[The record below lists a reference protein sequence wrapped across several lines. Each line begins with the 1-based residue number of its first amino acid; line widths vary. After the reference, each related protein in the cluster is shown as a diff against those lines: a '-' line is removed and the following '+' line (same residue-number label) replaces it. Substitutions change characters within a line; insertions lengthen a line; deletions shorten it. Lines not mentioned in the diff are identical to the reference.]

1 MAAFSTNQN
10 RQLYVVKSVESTL
23 ADIQG
28 DANLGKCYVGTDA
41 DGFKFVNQNGYG
53 GIVRSDLLKPATIMW
68 ANASAP
74 ADMQR
79 NLKLVELTLKST
91 VNSGAPISGQDY
103 VLRINFRQ
111 LYGMSD
117 EDIYQKYGA
126 VHAVSGM
133 SASDFYKEMIYSLVK
148 NFSRLY
154 APLLEI
160 AVNSY
165 TANTV
170 VAKATKVNG
179 TVHLYNAAGTEIVA
193 SVTKICICEK
203 SQVSEW
209 ALGTKQLVPVYFEVI
224 PTTVTDASGS
234 EVVWGDTVT
243 KTDPTATGM
252 TPIGNGYNIADLE
265 YFCMGER
272 GDQYRNVGWPKSI
285 QTKYFVDPTSTYY
298 VLDIH
303 YAFQGSCE
311 DIQKSEKTI
320 TFVAK
325 TKAIIDSLIEAL
337 GISTIVK
344 ATDLYDGTADG
355 QHAYPT
361 PSEQAQIDALDNR
374 VSALEK
380 P

>member
-23 ADIQG
+23 AAIQG
-28 DANLGKCYVGTDA
+28 DANLGKVYVGTDA
-41 DGFKFVNQNGYG
+41 EGHKFVNQNGYG
-53 GIVRSDLLKPATIMW
+53 GIIRSDLIKPASIMW

-79 NLKLVELTLKST
+79 NLKLTELTLRSS

-165 TANTV
+165 SSGTV

-179 TVHLYNAAGTEIVA
+179 TVHLYDATGTEISA
-193 SVTKICICEK
+193 TVTKILICEK

-234 EVVWGDTVT
+234 EVVWGDT
-243 KTDPTATGM
+243 TDKWNVL
-252 TPIGNGYNIADLE
+252 TPVGNGYNIADLE

-303 YAFQGSCE
+303 YAYQGSCE

-355 QHAYPT
+355 QSAYPT
-361 PSEQAQIDALDNR
+361 PSEQAQIDDLDDR
-374 VSALEK
+374 VSALEN

>member
-1 MAAFSTNQN
+1 MAVYSTNQN
-10 RQLYVVKSVESTL
+10 RQLYVVKSVESSL
-23 ADIQG
+23 AGIQG
-28 DANLGKCYVGTDA
+28 AANLGKVYVGTDA
-41 DGFKFVNQNGYG
+41 DGHKFINQNGYG
-53 GIVRSDLLKPATIMW
+53 GIVRSDLIKPASIMW

-74 ADMQR
+74 ADMER
-79 NLKLVELTLKST
+79 KLKLTELTLNSS

-126 VHAVSGM
+126 VHAISGM

-154 APLLEI
+154 SPLLEI

-165 TANTV
+165 SANNV
-170 VAKATKVNG
+170 VARAIKVNG
-179 TVHLYNAAGTEIVA
+179 VTKLYNAAGSEINA
-193 SVTKICICEK
+193 SITKILICEK
-203 SQVSEW
+203 SQVAEW

-224 PTTVTDASGS
+224 PTTVTDAGGND
-234 EVVWGDTVT
+234 VVWGSIEDKWDVL
-243 KTDPTATGM
+243 
-252 TPIGNGYNIADLE
+252 TPIGNGYDIADLE

-272 GDQYRNVGWPKSI
+272 GDQYRNIGWPKSI
-285 QTKYFVDPTSTYY
+285 PTKYFAEPTETYY

-320 TFVAK
+320 TLVAK
-325 TKAIIDSLIEAL
+325 TKAIIDSLIEKL

-344 ATDLYDGTADG
+344 ATDLFDGTADG
-355 QHAYPT
+355 QAAYPT
-361 PSEQAQIDALDNR
+361 PSAEDRIADLEQYNVDH
-374 VSALEK
+374 

>member
-1 MAAFSTNQN
+1 MVFSTNQN

-23 ADIQG
+23 AAIQG
-28 DANLGKCYVGTDA
+28 DANLGKVYVGTDA
-41 DGFKFVNQNGYG
+41 DGHKFINQNGFG
-53 GIVRSDLLKPATIMW
+53 GIVRSDLIKPASIMW

-74 ADMQR
+74 EDMQK

-111 LYGMSD
+111 MYGMSD

-126 VHAVSGM
+126 VHAVTGM
-133 SASDFYKEMIYSLVK
+133 TASDFYKEMIYSLVK

-165 TANTV
+165 SANNV
-170 VAKATKVNG
+170 VTKATKVNG
-179 TVHLYNAAGTEIVA
+179 TVHLYNAAGSEINA
-193 SVTKICICEK
+193 SVTKILLCEK

-209 ALGTKQLVPVYFEVI
+209 ALGTKQLVPVYFDVI

-234 EVVWGDTVT
+234 EVVWGDTVV
-243 KTDPTATGM
+243 KTDPSATGM
-252 TPIGNGYNIADLE
+252 TPVGNGYNIADLE

-272 GDQYRNVGWPKSI
+272 GDQYRNVGWPNSI

-298 VLDIH
+298 VLDVH

-325 TKAIIDSLIEAL
+325 TKAIIDSLIEEL
-337 GISTIVK
+337 GIGTIVK

-355 QHAYPT
+355 QFAYPT
-361 PSEQAQIDALDNR
+361 ASLEER
-374 VSALEK
+374 VGDLEDYNEAH

>member
-23 ADIQG
+23 ANIKG
-28 DANLGKCYVGTDA
+28 SANLGKVFVGTDA
-41 DGFKFVNQNGYG
+41 DGNKFINQNGYG
-53 GIVRSDLLKPATIMW
+53 GIVRSDLIKPASIMW

-133 SASDFYKEMIYSLVK
+133 TASDFYKAMIYSLVK

-165 TANTV
+165 SANNV
-170 VAKATKVNG
+170 VTKATNVNG
-179 TVHLYNAAGTEIVA
+179 TIHLYNAAGSEIVA
-193 SVTKICICEK
+193 SVTKILICEK

-224 PTTVTDASGS
+224 PTTVTDAGGND
-234 EVVWGDTVT
+234 VVWGDTVT
-243 KTDPTATGM
+243 KTDPSATGM
-252 TPIGNGYNIADLE
+252 TPVGNGYNIADLE

-272 GDQYRNVGWPKSI
+272 GDQYRNVGWPNSI
-285 QTKYFVDPTSTYY
+285 QTKYFVDPESTYY
-298 VLDIH
+298 VLDVH
-303 YAFQGSCE
+303 YAFQGTCE

-325 TKAIIDSLIEAL
+325 TKAIIDSLIEKL
-337 GISTIVK
+337 GIGTIVK

-355 QHAYPT
+355 QMAYPEA
-361 PSEQAQIDALDNR
+361 SLEDRVEDLEQYNEDH
-374 VSALEK
+374 